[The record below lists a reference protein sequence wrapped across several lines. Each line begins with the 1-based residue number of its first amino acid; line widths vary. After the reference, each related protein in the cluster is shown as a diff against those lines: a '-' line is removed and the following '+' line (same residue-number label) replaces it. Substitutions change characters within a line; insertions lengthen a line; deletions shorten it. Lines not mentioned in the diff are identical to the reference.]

1 MFSLG
6 DRVHGP
12 NGEGT
17 IESIPFDPR
26 LAHLVQY
33 GPPYGLIWHSPQFL
47 TYIPQ
52 LPEPSFTLEE
62 IHSCGSL

>member
-6 DRVHGP
+6 DRVLGP
-12 NGEGT
+12 HGEG
-17 IESIPFDPR
+17 IVEMVPFDPR

-33 GPPYGLIWHSPQFL
+33 GPPYGQIWHSPQHL

-52 LPEPSFTLEE
+52 LSEPNFSLEALTM
-62 IHSCGSL
+62 IAR